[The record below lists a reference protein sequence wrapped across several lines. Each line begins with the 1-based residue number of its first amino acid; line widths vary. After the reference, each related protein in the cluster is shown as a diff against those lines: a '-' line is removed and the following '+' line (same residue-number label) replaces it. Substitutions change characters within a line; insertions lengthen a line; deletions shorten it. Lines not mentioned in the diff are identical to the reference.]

1 MHKNKRK
8 PVVHECQNEQE
19 VFMKV
24 EELELQGIHQDDMY
38 VLTHEKHRT
47 ERVADDAN
55 TNTIGVKEQG
65 LGTSIINFFSKK
77 GDELRNQM
85 EEMGLSKEEAT
96 LYEEKL
102 DQGKIL
108 LLVTAE
114 TPLVSDRQPQNYNS
128 LL

>member
-8 PVVHECQNEQE
+8 PVVHEYDNEHE
-19 VFMKV
+19 VVMKV
-24 EELELQGIHQDDMY
+24 NELELQGIHQDDIY
-38 VLTHEKHRT
+38 VLTHEKHLT
-47 ERVADDAN
+47 KKITDDTN

-85 EEMGLSKEEAT
+85 EEMGLSKEEAN

-102 DQGKIL
+102 DQGRIL

-114 TPLVSDRQPQNYNS
+114 TPTASDRQPQNYYS
-128 LL
+128 L

>member
-1 MHKNKRK
+1 MHKNERK
-8 PVVHECQNEQE
+8 PVVHEYQNEQE
-19 VFMKV
+19 VVMKV
-24 EELELQGIHQDDMY
+24 KELELQGIRQDDIY
-38 VLTHEKHRT
+38 VLAHEKHLT
-47 ERVADDAN
+47 KKIVDDTN

-85 EEMGLSKEEAT
+85 EEMGLSKEEAN

-102 DQGKIL
+102 DQGRIL

-114 TPLVSDRQPQNYNS
+114 TPTASDRQSQNYHS
-128 LL
+128 L

>member
-1 MHKNKRK
+1 M
-8 PVVHECQNEQE
+8 VHEYDNEQE
-19 VFMKV
+19 VVMKIK
-24 EELELQGIHQDDMY
+24 ELELKGIHQDDIY
-38 VLTHEKHRT
+38 VLTHEKHIT
-47 ERVADDAN
+47 KKIADDTN

-85 EEMGLSKEEAT
+85 EEMGLSKEEAN

-102 DQGKIL
+102 DQGRIL

-114 TPLVSDRQPQNYNS
+114 TLTASDRQPQNYHS
-128 LL
+128 L

>member
-1 MHKNKRK
+1 MHMNERK
-8 PVVHECQNEQE
+8 PVVYEYQNEQE
-19 VFMKV
+19 VVMKV
-24 EELELQGIHQDDMY
+24 KELELQGIHQDDIY
-38 VLTHEKHRT
+38 VLTHEKHLT
-47 ERVADDAN
+47 KKIADDTN

-85 EEMGLSKEEAT
+85 EEMGLSKEEAN

-102 DQGKIL
+102 DQGRIL

-114 TPLVSDRQPQNYNS
+114 TPTASDRQPQNYYS
-128 LL
+128 L

>member
-1 MHKNKRK
+1 MHKNERK
-8 PVVHECQNEQE
+8 PVVYEYQNEQE
-19 VFMKV
+19 VAIKV
-24 EELELQGIHQDDMY
+24 KELELQGIHEDDIY
-38 VLTHEKHRT
+38 VLAHEKHRT
-47 ERVADDAN
+47 ERIADDTN

-85 EEMGLSKEEAT
+85 DEMGLSKEEAN

-108 LLVTAE
+108 LLVKAE
-114 TPLVSDRQPQNYNS
+114 TSFLSERQPQNYNS
-128 LL
+128 L

>member
-1 MHKNKRK
+1 MSKNERK
-8 PVVHECQNEQE
+8 PVVHEYDNEHE
-19 VFMKV
+19 VVMKV
-24 EELELQGIHQDDMY
+24 KELELQGIHQDDIY
-38 VLTHEKHRT
+38 VLTHEKHLT
-47 ERVADDAN
+47 KKIADDTN

-85 EEMGLSKEEAT
+85 EEMGLSKEEAN

-102 DQGKIL
+102 DQGRIL

-114 TPLVSDRQPQNYNS
+114 TPTASDRQPQNYYS
-128 LL
+128 L